1 MRIATTP
8 GGGQSKWQRRNTTTL
23 SVMTSFEVD
32 GEGIE
37 GDGVVVGRE
46 ETEIF
51 ELVADSDSVGG
62 VGRIWQRWMEAV
74 VVVVGGRADDGN
86 GRGGVTG

>member
-32 GEGIE
+32 DEGIE

-46 ETEIF
+46 ETKRFLSLWPTRIASVV
-51 ELVADSDSVGG
+51 LGGSGSDGSGG
-62 VGRIWQRWMEAV
+62 WRKG
-74 VVVVGGRADDGN
+74 
-86 GRGGVTG
+86 